1 MQACVQYK
9 RYSVPSDALQKLVN
23 DEQNKTLRTCQR
35 LSNGGATHH
44 STRHH
49 TPSQTPSSN
58 TDTDTQAEA
67 SVALRNYQRL
77 RWRERRRSLHPPP
90 QARPGAKER
99 LAVATLKGLT
109 HRGRGVETNARWLVR
124 VQGREEEKGR
134 GEKHLFC
141 AYFCPSMFLV
151 LVFVVV
157 GWRIHAKTDV
167 TTDLITLSS
176 KVGG

>member
-23 DEQNKTLRTCQR
+23 DEQNKTLRTCRR

-90 QARPGAKER
+90 KPDPGRKSVSQSPRSKAS
-99 LAVATLKGLT
+99 LT
-109 HRGRGVETNARWLVR
+109 GRGVETNARWLVR